1 MLETRT
7 IQEGAIDMTDEY
19 QYVAADLQRSLE
31 QVTTDRDKWRA
42 KAILW
47 EEMATKL
54 AESIKHCLATDT
66 CTLEMVALQEYEKI
80 RNV

>member
-1 MLETRT
+1 MLETRA

-31 QVTTDRDKWRA
+31 QVTTDRDKWRV
-42 KAILW
+42 KAALW